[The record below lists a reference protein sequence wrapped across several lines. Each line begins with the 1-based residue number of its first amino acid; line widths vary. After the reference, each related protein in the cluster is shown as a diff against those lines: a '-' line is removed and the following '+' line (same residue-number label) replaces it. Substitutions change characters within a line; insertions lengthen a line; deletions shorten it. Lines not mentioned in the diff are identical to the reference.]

1 MVNTATRPEGAE
13 APSPGQSPWVNQQSA
28 MRPVRAKAF
37 KNPPFNQHFN
47 TQKTYKPEKKSKK
60 RTKDV
65 NVKCKDDAFWDDYD
79 NNYNANRAITI
90 TNKKINT
97 PCLLKKLQKAVVFSE
112 FIYTFANKYLDIK
125 KQKHQ
130 KMKKSKKTL
139 RQIIALMTIAFTTI
153 SLTACGGS
161 DDGGD
166 KDDLITASEYLPG
179 KEWTIGNE
187 TYSFYKNHLL
197 VCESSANVTTGGLTS
212 QAYLYFGTW
221 QLDGNQL
228 TAAITSSTQPNFDAS
243 KFFHGTYSNVHTEKD
258 TSGGTISSDKP
269 GSITITEPKPYI
281 VGTGTDGKSCY
292 IYYHKNMTEDKT
304 DETIHDGALHG
315 TWYNKVQLT
324 DTKNGTMKTYEAKM
338 IFNADGTVQFVIG
351 DVIDFTTTYETKNG
365 TVTLGSYLLKDNPA
379 SFIYLQYGPVVSLY
393 DVSQTRYTCDRWY
406 NTPQ

>member
-1 MVNTATRPEGAE
+1 MMHSGMIMITIIILIE
-13 APSPGQSPWVNQQSA
+13 PSPSQ
-28 MRPVRAKAF
+28 
-37 KNPPFNQHFN
+37 
-47 TQKTYKPEKKSKK
+47 
-60 RTKDV
+60 TKQ
-65 NVKCKDDAFWDDYD
+65 
-79 NNYNANRAITI
+79 
-90 TNKKINT
+90 KINT

-112 FIYTFANKYLDIK
+112 FIYTFANKYLDIN

-139 RQIIALMTIAFTTI
+139 RQIIALMAIAFTTI
-153 SLTACGGS
+153 SLTACGDS
-161 DDGGD
+161 DDDGD

-221 QLDGNQL
+221 QLDGNRL

-243 KFFHGTYSNVHTEKD
+243 KFFHGTYRNVHTEKD

-324 DTKNGTMKTYEAKM
+324 DTKNGTTKTYEAKM

>member
-1 MVNTATRPEGAE
+1 ML
-13 APSPGQSPWVNQQSA
+13 
-28 MRPVRAKAF
+28 K
-37 KNPPFNQHFN
+37 
-47 TQKTYKPEKKSKK
+47 KKSK
-60 RTKDV
+60 T
-65 NVKCKDDAFWDDYD
+65 A
-79 NNYNANRAITI
+79 
-90 TNKKINT
+90 
-97 PCLLKKLQKAVVFSE
+97 VFSE
-112 FIYTFANKYLDIK
+112 FIYTFANKYLDIN
-125 KQKHQ
+125 KQRHQ
-130 KMKKSKKTL
+130 KMKKSKKAL
-139 RQIIALMTIAFTTI
+139 RQIIALMAIAFTTT

-161 DDGGD
+161 DDDGD

-221 QLDGNQL
+221 QLDGNRL

-304 DETIHDGALHG
+304 DETIHDRALHG

-324 DTKNGTMKTYEAKM
+324 DTKNGTAKTYEAKM